1 MAGYYYSDRQI
12 QSYDERPQAAHLWE
26 RAKHWEQNAT
36 YWKHRAESAE
46 RRMQEH
52 HCEGD
57 N

>member
-12 QSYDERPQAAHLWE
+12 QSYDELPQAALLWE
-26 RAKHWEQNAT
+26 RAKHWEHNANS
-36 YWKHRAESAE
+36 WKHRAESAE